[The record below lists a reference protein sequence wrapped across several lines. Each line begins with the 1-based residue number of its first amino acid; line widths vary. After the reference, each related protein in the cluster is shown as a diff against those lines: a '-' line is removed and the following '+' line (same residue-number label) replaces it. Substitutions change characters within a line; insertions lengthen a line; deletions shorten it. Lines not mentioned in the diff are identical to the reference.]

1 MSTRDKI
8 MDVALHMFSERGY
21 EAVSIRDICGE
32 VGIKE
37 STLYYHFKNKKDIL
51 DSLVAKFKAHIDSLL
66 VHVDE
71 ITAQPQK
78 KKNKKNDDIGAQ
90 MMDSYMM
97 DSYLFD
103 PFCNLMLRL
112 MMIEQF
118 HNEEIR
124 ALYEKTLFT
133 DPYEIQLEVFNRLAT
148 AGTIPADVFG
158 GVHVCPQMVYYCK
171 RIAPI
176 VVGCQRMFV
185 VIHGVFVVFAPICHF
200 RLCKVLDGIAEV
212 GRIKHRKAFVGVA
225 EAYLFYSVDAVGCLC
240 ICVCIHGLEIF
251 CNLRKICNSW
261 K

>member
-51 DSLVAKFKAHIDSLL
+51 DSLIAKFREHIDSLL

-71 ITAQPQK
+71 ITAGTDK
-78 KKNKKNDDIGAQ
+78 KKKMKGDEIGAQ

-118 HNEEIR
+118 HNEELR
-124 ALYEKTLFT
+124 ELYEKTLFT
-133 DPYEIQLEVFNRLAT
+133 DPYEIQLNVFNRLAT
-148 AGTIPADVFG
+148 IGTVPAEDVEW
-158 GVHVCPQMVYYCK
+158 
-171 RIAPI
+171 I
-176 VVGCQRMFV
+176 VRETHSFMTMLTFKYLLNGD
-185 VIHGVFVVFAPICHF
+185 
-200 RLCKVLDGIAEV
+200 LTEE
-212 GRIKHRKAFVGVA
+212 RKA
-225 EAYLFYSVDAVGCLC
+225 AYHKEVFDYMAHAMGR
-240 ICVCIHGLEIF
+240 GF
-251 CNLRKICNSW
+251 KA
-261 K
+261 

>member
-8 MDVALHMFSERGY
+8 MDVALNMFSERGY

-51 DSLVAKFKAHIDSLL
+51 DSLIEKFRSHIDGLL
-66 VHVDE
+66 SHVDE
-71 ITAQPQK
+71 ITEKPAK
-78 KKNKKNDDIGAQ
+78 KGKKSDDISLQ
-90 MMDSYMM
+90 MVDSYMI

-133 DPYEIQLEVFNRLAT
+133 DPYEIQMNVFRKLAKAGAIPEKDVEWIVKETHSYMTMLTFKYLLNGYLTEKRKKAYYKEVHDFMARRFMA
-148 AGTIPADVFG
+148 
-158 GVHVCPQMVYYCK
+158 
-171 RIAPI
+171 
-176 VVGCQRMFV
+176 
-185 VIHGVFVVFAPICHF
+185 
-200 RLCKVLDGIAEV
+200 
-212 GRIKHRKAFVGVA
+212 
-225 EAYLFYSVDAVGCLC
+225 
-240 ICVCIHGLEIF
+240 
-251 CNLRKICNSW
+251 
-261 K
+261 

>member
-1 MSTRDKI
+1 MNTREKI

-51 DSLVAKFKAHIDSLL
+51 DSLVEKFRSHIDGLL
-66 VHVDE
+66 THVDE
-71 ITAQPQK
+71 ITEKPAEK
-78 KKNKKNDDIGAQ
+78 KGKDIENQ
-90 MMDSYMM
+90 MVDSYMM

-133 DPYEIQLEVFNRLAT
+133 DPLEIQMNIFKKLAAT
-148 AGTIPADVFG
+148 
-158 GVHVCPQMVYYCK
+158 
-171 RIAPI
+171 
-176 VVGCQRMFV
+176 
-185 VIHGVFVVFAPICHF
+185 GVFPEKDVEWIVKEYHAYMTMLTFKYLLNGELTEKRKKAYQ
-200 RLCKVLDGIAEV
+200 KEV
-212 GRIKHRKAFVGVA
+212 HDLMKRRFMA
-225 EAYLFYSVDAVGCLC
+225 
-240 ICVCIHGLEIF
+240 
-251 CNLRKICNSW
+251 
-261 K
+261 

>member
-51 DSLVAKFKAHIDSLL
+51 DSLIEKFREHIDSLL

-71 ITAQPQK
+71 ITAEPDQK
-78 KKNKKNDDIGAQ
+78 KKKKGDDIGAQ

-118 HNEEIR
+118 HNEEMR

-133 DPYEIQLEVFNRLAT
+133 DPYEIQLNVFNRLAT
-148 AGTIPADVFG
+148 VGTIPAEDVEW
-158 GVHVCPQMVYYCK
+158 
-171 RIAPI
+171 I
-176 VVGCQRMFV
+176 VRETHAYMTMLTFKYLLNGN
-185 VIHGVFVVFAPICHF
+185 
-200 RLCKVLDGIAEV
+200 LTEE
-212 GRIKHRKAFVGVA
+212 RKA
-225 EAYLFYSVDAVGCLC
+225 AYHKEVHDFMARR
-240 ICVCIHGLEIF
+240 F
-251 CNLRKICNSW
+251 MA
-261 K
+261 

>member
-1 MSTRDKI
+1 MNTREKI

-51 DSLVAKFKAHIDSLL
+51 DSLVAKFRAHIDGLL
-66 VHVDE
+66 GHVDE
-71 ITAQPQK
+71 IGDKPVE
-78 KKNKKNDDIGAQ
+78 DPSLQ

-124 ALYEKTLFT
+124 ALYEKTMFT
-133 DPYEIQLEVFNRLAT
+133 DPYEIQLNVFRKLST
-148 AGTIPADVFG
+148 AGVFPEEQVDKIVKEYHAYMTMLTYKYLLNG
-158 GVHVCPQMVYYCK
+158 ELTEERKKAYHKEVHDLMTS
-171 RIAPI
+171 RFMA
-176 VVGCQRMFV
+176 
-185 VIHGVFVVFAPICHF
+185 
-200 RLCKVLDGIAEV
+200 
-212 GRIKHRKAFVGVA
+212 
-225 EAYLFYSVDAVGCLC
+225 
-240 ICVCIHGLEIF
+240 
-251 CNLRKICNSW
+251 
-261 K
+261 

>member
-1 MSTRDKI
+1 MNTREKI

-51 DSLVAKFKAHIDSLL
+51 DSLVAKFRAHIDGLLSHVDDIDEAPAGQGAKATSTKATSAKKTSGKATKTKSQPADDPSLL
-66 VHVDE
+66 MV
-71 ITAQPQK
+71 
-78 KKNKKNDDIGAQ
+78 
-90 MMDSYMM
+90 DSYMM

-133 DPYEIQLEVFNRLAT
+133 DPLEIQMNIFKKLAAT
-148 AGTIPADVFG
+148 
-158 GVHVCPQMVYYCK
+158 
-171 RIAPI
+171 
-176 VVGCQRMFV
+176 
-185 VIHGVFVVFAPICHF
+185 GVFPEKDVEWIVKEYHSYMTMLTSKYLLNGELTEK
-200 RLCKVLDGIAEV
+200 RK
-212 GRIKHRKAFVGVA
+212 KAFQKEVHDLMTRRFMA
-225 EAYLFYSVDAVGCLC
+225 
-240 ICVCIHGLEIF
+240 
-251 CNLRKICNSW
+251 
-261 K
+261 